1 VVDDFKYHLVSWS
14 MVCTPIPKGGLCLR
28 NLRMFNQALLGKW
41 LWRYEH
47 EKEALWRSVVDAK
60 FGSVRAGWC
69 SLDPPGTH
77 GVGLWKFIR
86 KGWSSFSRHTK
97 LILGNGSRIRF

>member
-1 VVDDFKYHLVSWS
+1 
-14 MVCTPIPKGGLCLR
+14 
-28 NLRMFNQALLGKW
+28 MFNQALLEKW

-69 SLDPPGTH
+69 SLDPLGSH